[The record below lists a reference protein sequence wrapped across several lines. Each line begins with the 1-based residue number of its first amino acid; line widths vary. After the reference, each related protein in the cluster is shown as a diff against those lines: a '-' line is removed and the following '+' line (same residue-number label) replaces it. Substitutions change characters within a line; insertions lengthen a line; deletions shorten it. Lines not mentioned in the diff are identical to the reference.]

1 MLKYTATVP
10 LCWVT
15 MEPSVSGSGWI
26 NQKEYS
32 KPGFFVDG
40 ARVSSNTHGFE
51 AMLKMRFPATAEF
64 LEHVSACQCH
74 VPNKEPWSPSRSLK
88 TSESESIVV
97 PKTSCWQPGRLAKS
111 YAILQRGLTANVPQQ
126 GEGDQPWPTF
136 RCFSMIMAWYPKPRL
151 CPELPCLRTQCS
163 SWLLQSIPWVV
174 ALSSRVHLRNV
185 GDTNRDF
192 QA

>member
-1 MLKYTATVP
+1 MLKYTATAP

-32 KPGFFVDG
+32 KPGFFCGRCWSFIKYANSCVN
-40 ARVSSNTHGFE
+40 SLELHGFE

-97 PKTSCWQPGRLAKS
+97 PKTSCWQPGRLTNSIK
-111 YAILQRGLTANVPQQ
+111 ILCNPATWVDCQCALARRRR
-126 GEGDQPWPTF
+126 PTVT
-136 RCFSMIMAWYPKPRL
+136 YL
-151 CPELPCLRTQCS
+151 
-163 SWLLQSIPWVV
+163 
-174 ALSSRVHLRNV
+174 
-185 GDTNRDF
+185 
-192 QA
+192 